1 MEILF
6 PAYPEF
12 EPVVELFPVSQNKQ
26 TVINGD
32 ASQLMDVVIPV
43 KIAFVQDCVSD

>member
-6 PAYPEF
+6 PAYPEL